1 MLSKISCRNFRALR
15 EVDVPLSPLT
25 AIVGANGSGKTS
37 FLRAINLLLGNF
49 WPSLRS
55 IRVPEDFTNFATSEP
70 LRIVASFDEPLE
82 RVDQLGP
89 HRDVFGL
96 RLTCA
101 EYKRKTKKGDVGDL
115 HLDFVPLGP
124 EGKDLYAASTPPR
137 KGERPDF
144 RPVTTV
150 SSGIRDQARI
160 LFIDHRRSVTQ
171 HLPTMRGSIL
181 GQLFQPALKEFERA
195 AGAPGREEFSARYQH
210 AMDALRTPRVL
221 EVEEVV
227 AETTKKMLGFL
238 GSATTRRLSI
248 GFGFADPA
256 NPFSSLRLIYTE
268 EGREIPGAELGLGVQ
283 SALVIGIF
291 EALRQLGD
299 PVGCLVVEEP
309 EMYLHPQAQRYFFR
323 LLEEI
328 ADEGD
333 CQVVYSTHSPIFA
346 DVGHFEAI
354 RLFRREAKSFTECAY
369 VAEPEDIAYL
379 TARREAQKIAIA
391 FDASRN
397 EMLFARKALLVEGPG
412 DRLAA
417 RIAAERVGLDL
428 DAEDL
433 AVVDCGSKA
442 AIPFVARTARALGV
456 PFVVLH
462 DSDIY
467 EEVGAPEEVEKI
479 RTDNAKQASFNA
491 DIVGAAGETRA
502 VFVCE
507 PSLEAI
513 LGIGRNAPDKPR
525 RVVEALEPL
534 DATSIPGPLIDAVK
548 GLGA

>member
-1 MLSKISCRNFRALR
+1 MISMVSCRNFRALR
-15 EVDVPLSPLT
+15 DVDVPLGPLT
-25 AIVGANGSGKTS
+25 SIVGANGSGKTS
-37 FLRAINLLLGNF
+37 FLRAMNLVLGTY

-55 IRVPEDFTNFATSEP
+55 ISVPEDFTNFATSEP
-70 LRIVASFDEPLE
+70 LEVVVTFSEALE
-82 RVDQLGP
+82 RDDRLGT
-89 HRDVFGL
+89 HADVFAL
-96 RLTCA
+96 RLACS

-115 HLDFVPLGP
+115 HLDFAPLGLG
-124 EGKDLYAASTPPR
+124 GKDLYAASTPPR
-137 KGERPDF
+137 KGVRPDF
-144 RPVTTV
+144 RPLTNV
-150 SSGIRDQARI
+150 SSGVRDQARI

-181 GQLFQPALKEFERA
+181 GQLFQPALKEFER
-195 AGAPGREEFSARYQH
+195 PGDGSGRTEFSARYQH
-210 AMDALRTPRVL
+210 AMEALRTPRVQ

-227 AETTKKMLGFL
+227 AETTKRMLGFL
-238 GSATTRRLSI
+238 GSATTRRLEI

-256 NPFSSLRLIYTE
+256 NPFSSLRLIYSE
-268 EGREIPGAELGLGVQ
+268 EGREIPGAELGLGIQ

-323 LLEEI
+323 LLSEI
-328 ADEGD
+328 AAGGE

-346 DVGHFEAI
+346 DVGHFEAV
-354 RLFRREAKSFTECAY
+354 RLFRREAKSFTQCAY
-369 VAEPEDIAYL
+369 VSKPEDIEYL
-379 TARREAQKIAIA
+379 ASRRDAQKIAVA

-417 RIAAERVGLDL
+417 RIVAGRLGLDL

-433 AVVDCGSKA
+433 AIVDCGSKA

-467 EEVGAPEEVEKI
+467 PEEGSAEDVDKI
-479 RTDNAKQASFNA
+479 RSENLRQAGWNS
-491 DIVGAAGETRA
+491 DIVQAAGEASVVST
-502 VFVCE
+502 CD

-513 LGIGRNAPDKPR
+513 LGIGRSAPDKPR
-525 RVVEALEPL
+525 RVVEAIENLAQGALPSSLIE
-534 DATSIPGPLIDAVK
+534 AVTSLAH
-548 GLGA
+548 